1 MSLSYL
7 SKKEME
13 PTAATAAAVVYGNR
27 FRDAAA
33 VKGYI
38 DDSAADQT
46 NDYHIIDYEDKEK
59 QKRSKRGWCGVKE
72 LEFQRSGIT

>member
-13 PTAATAAAVVYGNR
+13 PTAAMAAAFAYGNR

-46 NDYHIIDYEDKEK
+46 NDYKIIDHEDKEK
-59 QKRSKRGWCGVKE
+59 QKRSKRRWCGVKE